1 MRDNYLKPPMIQLL
15 KISEE
20 TSLEGLEKD
29 FLLQRTDDMAFFLEW
44 QQDLPNLTSGDL
56 DDLKRITEF
65 YENISRRL
73 VVSENMIKMAVL
85 SPLLDLAGYYSS
97 QFTIAD
103 EESISISAIDGETIY
118 RGRIDILVIQ
128 KSFWILVIES
138 KSSSFSLHKALPQSL
153 AYMLASPNP
162 NQTTFGLIT
171 NGSEYRFLKLIN
183 HNSPSN
189 PPLYATSSLF
199 SISPPDRDLPTV
211 LQILRRLAQ
220 IIAP

>member
-1 MRDNYLKPPMIQLL
+1 MIQLL

-29 FLLQRTDDMAFFLEW
+29 FLLQRTDDLAFFLEW
-44 QQDLPNLTSGDL
+44 QQDLPN
-56 DDLKRITEF
+56 
-65 YENISRRL
+65 
-73 VVSENMIKMAVL
+73 
-85 SPLLDLAGYYSS
+85 
-97 QFTIAD
+97 FTIAD

-118 RGRIDILVIQ
+118 RGRIDILMIQ
-128 KSFWILVIES
+128 QSFWILVIES
-138 KSSSFSLHKALPQSL
+138 KSSSFSLHKALPQAL

-162 NQTTFGLIT
+162 TQTTFVIT

-199 SISPPDRDLPTV
+199 SISPPDRHLPTV